1 MSLIN
6 AYEINQ
12 TDSLG
17 LNDNSQPSL
26 ESNNNQN
33 SSSAYLVL
41 DNDADVENVYICDYV
56 TWILEVQNFG
66 PDTAKNVK
74 VYDKLPNGLKY
85 VKHSLTKGTFDPN
98 TGIWDIGDLSVEE
111 GLVTLLITTKAIAA
125 GEQINEAY
133 ITSDTFNSNNETFE
147 EEEIDVFDRDSPDEI
162 EFERATFMHATGN
175 RIFLILTCLLILIIP
190 IIKR

>member
-17 LNDNSQPSL
+17 SNDNSQPSL

-66 PDTAKNVK
+66 PDTAENVK
-74 VYDKLPNGLKY
+74 VYDKLPDGLKY
-85 VKHSLTKGTFDPN
+85 VKHSLTKGTFNPN

-111 GLVTLLITTKAIAA
+111 GLVTLLISTRAIAA

-175 RIFLILTCLLILIIP
+175 PIFLILTCLAILIIP

>member
-41 DNDADVENVYICDYV
+41 DNDADVENVYIGDYV

-133 ITSDTFNSNNETFE
+133 ITSDTFNSNNETVE
-147 EEEIDVFDRDSPDEI
+147 DEEIDVFDRD
-162 EFERATFMHATGN
+162 
-175 RIFLILTCLLILIIP
+175 
-190 IIKR
+190 